1 MFIKQAFQKETD
13 SLVIILNFFKY
24 LGGSFVV
31 FLAALLGQIP
41 LSVAILLSDKT
52 PQTMD
57 EMYQILDANLV
68 LVLSL
73 FSFVCAFVGLYVV
86 VEKLHHQKFITIIT
100 SRTNVDWKRVFLSF
114 VVWSIVSIIAFFI
127 TYLIDSD
134 TIIWQFKPLPFFLLF
149 CITIVLMPIQTTTE
163 ELVFRG
169 YLMQGFYNLAQNKWF
184 PLLMTSII
192 FGTMHIFNPEV
203 EKMGYLILVYYIGT
217 GLFLGIITL
226 MDEGT
231 ELALGFH
238 AANNMVASLLVTS
251 DFTVFQ
257 TPSIFKD
264 ISEPSINFEVFIPVL
279 ILFPLLGYFFSKIY
293 KWSNWKDKLLGSK
306 SQTENL

>member
-41 LSVAILLSDKT
+41 LSVAMLLSDKT

-114 VVWSIVSIIAFFI
+114 VVWSIVSITAFFI
-127 TYLIDSD
+127 TFLIDSD

>member
-24 LGGSFVV
+24 LGGSFMV

-41 LSVAILLSDKT
+41 LSVALLLSDKT

-149 CITIVLMPIQTTTE
+149 CVTIVLMPIQTTTE